1 MLTQE
6 ALQRFYKHC
15 RDKNLSPRTIQ
26 GYDWYLR
33 HLADEYP
40 ELPTDAGSIER
51 FLKARKEGPGHRGT
65 MFKRVQAFYSYL
77 AKEDNI
83 PSPVPARGPMGRPRK
98 DARRQDLRGNEPAE
112 SGYPASGKVVEGGYT
127 VARSISISTSTACRA
142 FLKRREVSGCSE
154 RTVVWYLRYLRRFAV
169 MFPTVPLDSLKLDRY
184 LATVPGGSLNRHG
197 AARTLVTFYHFLE
210 ETNQIPRGV
219 LKVPRIKQ
227 ENKVRRILTRDELQ
241 SLWRHTLGYQER
253 CILNTLIDTKCRA
266 GEMLSLTRENIFPDH
281 ALVKGKVGERVI
293 PLTLDTY
300 HMLCELAP
308 AGPLF
313 TVEGRPM
320 SIRYLQGVV
329 HELMLRAGLTGKKL
343 GPHIL
348 RHTAATEHIMAGGD
362 MMSLQQELGH
372 TTPTMTAVYGRLAA
386 GQLTEKHQQLDL
398 LHRLMPAQEHPGA
411 TAVALE
417 ALDEPITVGIKGR
430 KLE

>member
-1 MLTQE
+1 MLTQD

-15 RDKNLSPRTIQ
+15 QEKNLAPNTVR
-26 GYDWYLR
+26 GYDTYLR

-40 ELPTDAGSIER
+40 ELPTETESIER
-51 FLKARKEGPGHRGT
+51 FLKARKEGPGHRGD
-65 MFKRVQAFYSYL
+65 MHRRVQAFYSYL
-77 AKEDNI
+77 AANESI

-98 DARRQDLRGNEPAE
+98 DAARQGLRGAESAE
-112 SGYPASGKVVEGGYT
+112 SGYTGTGKVVEGGYT
-127 VARSISISTSTACRA
+127 VSKSTSISTSTACRA
-142 FLKRREVSGCSE
+142 FLKRCEVSGCSE

-219 LKVPRIKQ
+219 LKVPRVKK

-241 SLWRHTLGYQER
+241 SLWRHTLTYQER
-253 CILNTLIDTKCRA
+253 CILNTLVDSKCRA
-266 GEMLSLTRENIFPDH
+266 GELLSLTRENIFPDH
-281 ALVKGKVGERVI
+281 ALVKGKVGERII

-329 HELMLRAGLTGKKL
+329 HNLMLRAGLTGKKL

-398 LHRLMPAQEHPGA
+398 LHKLRPAELRPEP

-417 ALDEPITVGIKGR
+417 EPDEPITVGIKGR
-430 KLE
+430 RLE